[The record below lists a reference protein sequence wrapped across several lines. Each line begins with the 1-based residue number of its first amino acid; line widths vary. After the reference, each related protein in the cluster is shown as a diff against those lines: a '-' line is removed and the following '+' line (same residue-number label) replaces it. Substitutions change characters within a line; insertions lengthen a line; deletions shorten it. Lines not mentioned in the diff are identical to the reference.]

1 MSSDAIALPVA
12 APTGKVPLGRLA
24 CASMIG
30 TTLEWYDFTIYNTM
44 AALIFNRV
52 FFPSVDPFSGILL
65 AFSTYAVGYVSRPL
79 GGVVFGHL
87 GDKLGRRA
95 VLVITLALMGATTAA
110 MGLLPSYAVIGV
122 WSPVLLVTLRFVQGV
137 ALGGEWAGAVLLAL
151 EHGSPDRRG
160 LNGAWTQTGT
170 AGGTILAT
178 AAITALT
185 ATLSDAQFLAWGW
198 RLPFLASLALVIF
211 GLWIRRGVD
220 ETPMFKELEAE
231 NRKAEA
237 PVGDVLRYHWRRLLI
252 AGGCR
257 VGSDVL
263 YALIVV
269 FTLSYA
275 TTVLNMPR
283 EMVLRGILVGSV
295 FNAVGVLLFGR
306 VSDLIGRRV
315 VYGVGAVLGIAFTFL
330 YFPLLDTGSA
340 FVFAAAA
347 TVGWGVIHAMM
358 FGTQAAFIAEQF
370 ATPVRY
376 TGASLAYTFAG
387 IVGGGFAP
395 LLMAFL
401 YQRFG
406 TTTAVAWYVAAALC
420 VSLAAVLASK
430 ETAKRPLED

>member
-1 MSSDAIALPVA
+1 
-12 APTGKVPLGRLA
+12 
-24 CASMIG
+24 MIG

-52 FFPSVDPFSGILL
+52 FFPSADPLNGILL

-87 GDKLGRRA
+87 GDQLGRRA

-110 MGLLPSYAVIGV
+110 IGLLPSYATAGV
-122 WSPVLLVTLRFVQGV
+122 LSPLLLVTLRFVQGV

-151 EHGSPDRRG
+151 EHGWQDRRG
-160 LNGAWTQTGT
+160 LSGAWTQMGPS
-170 AGGTILAT
+170 GGTLLAT
-178 AAITALT
+178 GAIAMLT
-185 ATLSDAQFLAWGW
+185 SQLDDLDFVTWGW
-198 RLPFLASLALVIF
+198 RIPFLASALLVAF
-211 GLWIRRGVD
+211 GLWLRNGVP
-220 ETPMFKELEAE
+220 ETPMFEQLEAA

-237 PVGDVLRYHWRRLLI
+237 PVGDVLQKHWRKLLI

-257 VGSDVL
+257 VGSDVV

-269 FTLSYA
+269 FALTYL
-275 TTVLNMPR
+275 TTVLHLSR
-283 EMVLRGILVGSV
+283 ELALGAVLIAAAV
-295 FNAVGVLLFGR
+295 NAFCVPLFGLL
-306 VSDLIGRRV
+306 SDIVGRRV
-315 VYGVGAVLGIAFTFL
+315 VYGTGALLAAVFAFGYFAMLDTRSESLIVGAAALGL
-330 YFPLLDTGSA
+330 
-340 FVFAAAA
+340 VF
-347 TVGWGVIHAMM
+347 HAMM
-358 FGTQAAFIAEQF
+358 FGPQAAFVTEQF
-370 ATPVRY
+370 PTPVRY

-406 TTTAVAWYVAAALC
+406 TPTAVAWYVAAALG
-420 VSLAAVLASK
+420 VTLTAVLASK